1 MYTYIYIY
9 ICVLQLELCS
19 TYDTRGCS
27 CDIMVPGRPV
37 RFFSPQSR
45 RSRGSRP
52 EPSWVPIGEQ
62 WMARSNQL
70 GVKDK
75 LCILD
80 EVGIIQRDFHYTCQS
95 FDWMLDRHGDGCSLK
110 SPKLIATRKAGKSW
124 KIHSKLFTCCK
135 VWLTVPTPH
144 QMPTITELFAGK
156 DWLIRLLNPKYCL
169 SCKLH
174 RHLQP
179 NLWDLKA
186 EKSPPRKSPRR
197 DSHKNQQLSPT
208 AISGS

>member
-1 MYTYIYIY
+1 MNTSSKPTLPN
-9 ICVLQLELCS
+9 V
-19 TYDTRGCS
+19 TWT
-27 CDIMVPGRPV
+27 IMGAHSGAMDVV
-37 RFFSPQSR
+37 
-45 RSRGSRP
+45 
-52 EPSWVPIGEQ
+52 
-62 WMARSNQL
+62 ARSNQL

-110 SPKLIATRKAGKSW
+110 SPKLIATRQAGKSW
-124 KIHSKLFTCCK
+124 KLHSKLFTCCK

-197 DSHKNQQLSPT
+197 DSHKNQKLSPT